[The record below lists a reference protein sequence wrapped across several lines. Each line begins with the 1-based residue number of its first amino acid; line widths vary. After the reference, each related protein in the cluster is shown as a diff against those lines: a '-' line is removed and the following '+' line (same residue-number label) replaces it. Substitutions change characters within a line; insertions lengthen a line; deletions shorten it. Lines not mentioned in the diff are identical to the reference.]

1 MIISA
6 SRRTDIPNYY
16 SEWFCNRLKEGFLDT
31 RNPVN
36 SRQVSRI
43 PLSPDVVDGI
53 VFWTKN
59 PENMLGRLGALK
71 GFPYYFQFTLTG
83 YGGEIEPGLPEKQR
97 LIHTFHRLSELIGK
111 ERVIWRY
118 DPILLS
124 PKHTVSYHEAA
135 FQELAEQL
143 CGYTQKVVISFLD
156 IYQKVKKPLEYRQ
169 IRRPVQSEMER
180 LAASISYTASKNGLQ
195 VESCAE
201 SIDLARFG
209 IARGHC
215 IDRQLIEALTGS
227 TLAARKDPN
236 QRKECGCL
244 ESIDVGAYNTCK
256 NGCVYC
262 YANVSREGAT
272 HRWRSYDPSSPLLC
286 GALSENDTLIWKEGK
301 SLKTEQL
308 RFYP

>member
-16 SEWFCNRLKEGFLDT
+16 SEWFCRRIKEGFLYA

-36 SRQVSRI
+36 PRQVSRI
-43 PLSPDVVDGI
+43 PLSPDVVDCI

-59 PENMLGRLGALK
+59 PENMLGRLETLK
-71 GFPYYFQFTLTG
+71 GYPYYFQFTLTG
-83 YGGEIEPGLPEKQR
+83 YGWEIEPGLPEKQR
-97 LIHTFHRLSELIGK
+97 LIHTFRRLSELIGK
-111 ERVIWRY
+111 ERIIWRY

-124 PKHTVSYHEAA
+124 PKQTISYHEAA
-135 FQELAEQL
+135 FQELAEKL
-143 CGYTQKVVISFLD
+143 RGYTQRVVISFLD
-156 IYQKVKKPLEYRQ
+156 IYQKIKKPLEYRQ
-169 IRRPVQSEMER
+169 IRSPMQREMER
-180 LAASISYTASKNGLQ
+180 LAAFIAFAASKNGMR
-195 VESCAE
+195 VETCAE

-209 IARGHC
+209 IEHGHC
-215 IDRQLIEALTGS
+215 IDCRLIEVLTGT
-227 TLAARKDPN
+227 TLAARKDSN

-262 YANVSREGAT
+262 YANVSRDMAT
-272 HRWRSYDPSSPLLC
+272 NRWRSYDPSSPLLC
-286 GALSENDTLIWKEGK
+286 GALSKSDTLIKKEGK
-301 SLKTEQL
+301 SFKIEQL